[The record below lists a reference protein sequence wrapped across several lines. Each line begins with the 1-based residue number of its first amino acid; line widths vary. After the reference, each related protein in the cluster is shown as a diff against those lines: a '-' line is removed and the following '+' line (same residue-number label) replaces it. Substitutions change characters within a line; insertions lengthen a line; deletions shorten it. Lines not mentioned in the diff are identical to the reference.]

1 MRTKTVLIILM
12 AIFSVSHSFSQ
23 VTIGFAGGLSS
34 AKGDAFFSIPGE
46 DGSFSGIDFSGYLM
60 YRFDKK
66 ISAGLAYNTSM
77 LSDKETYDSDL
88 IPSSGYFNL
97 SLTGLKVNYNFFDE
111 VLTPFV
117 SVTAGVGK
125 FKSPEVIIFDFSG
138 NSDDITIPAS
148 SFSGFG
154 LRPEIGL
161 NYNNFTISGGYILPI
176 KNSISNVK
184 ASGLDFSI
192 GYQYQF

>member
-1 MRTKTVLIILM
+1 
-12 AIFSVSHSFSQ
+12 
-23 VTIGFAGGLSS
+23 
-34 AKGDAFFSIPGE
+34 
-46 DGSFSGIDFSGYLM
+46 M
-60 YRFDKK
+60 Y
-66 ISAGLAYNTSM
+66 G
-77 LSDKETYDSDL
+77 SDL
-88 IPSSGYFNL
+88 VPSPSGSFNL

-125 FKSPEVIIFDFSG
+125 FKSHEITIFDFSG

-154 LRPEIGL
+154 IHPEIGL

-176 KNSISNVK
+176 KNSTSGVK